1 MTFDA
6 RSAATEGNRR
16 PSRLLAAY
24 AKAAERS
31 RQEALAA
38 AAVRQP
44 TVPAQPPVRRVDPR
58 PQPGRSRPRANRV
71 GAGRVRWIGGL
82 AVCAVVIG
90 VWQLSAPPR
99 SEVDVEISR
108 DLVAPAAPRVVE
120 NAATEPR
127 RLVSEPAAVP
137 VVRTPLAAN
146 IAAPVERASAPAPRP
161 DPGARRRSSTEP
173 PVAAPAP
180 NAGVDQ
186 WVSPRLSKLGVR
198 RGWRGAAIGISDPA
212 LIKDLQQGLAQLWVN
227 QSVSNRDAI
236 FLGIQEDGDLAKIAA
251 LRPALKN
258 GGVMWVLYSPGDEST
273 AAAILDR
280 AHTAHLAP
288 SRRITLSQIH
298 AAMSFIAG
306 SQPE

>member
-1 MTFDA
+1 
-6 RSAATEGNRR
+6 
-16 PSRLLAAY
+16 
-24 AKAAERS
+24 
-31 RQEALAA
+31 
-38 AAVRQP
+38 
-44 TVPAQPPVRRVDPR
+44 
-58 PQPGRSRPRANRV
+58 
-71 GAGRVRWIGGL
+71 
-82 AVCAVVIG
+82 
-90 VWQLSAPPR
+90 
-99 SEVDVEISR
+99 
-108 DLVAPAAPRVVE
+108 
-120 NAATEPR
+120 
-127 RLVSEPAAVP
+127 
-137 VVRTPLAAN
+137 
-146 IAAPVERASAPAPRP
+146 
-161 DPGARRRSSTEP
+161 
-173 PVAAPAP
+173 
-180 NAGVDQ
+180 
-186 WVSPRLSKLGVR
+186 LSKLGVR